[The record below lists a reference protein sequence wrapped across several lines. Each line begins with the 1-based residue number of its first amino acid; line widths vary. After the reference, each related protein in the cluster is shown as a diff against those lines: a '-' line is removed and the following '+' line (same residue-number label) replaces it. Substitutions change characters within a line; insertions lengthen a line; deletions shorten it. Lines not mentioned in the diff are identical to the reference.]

1 MAKKRTQAQFE
12 ARAAIIKAMAH
23 ATRLIIIDELSRKP
37 RCVQELTDTIGA
49 DTSTVSRHL
58 SVLKTVGIINSQ
70 KKGLQVFYSLRVPC
84 VMDFFKCVESVIKA
98 NAVQQVQLLK
108 GKS

>member
-1 MAKKRTQAQFE
+1 MADNRTQVLFE
-12 ARAAIIKAMAH
+12 ARAAVIKAMAH

-37 RCVQELTDTIGA
+37 RCVQELTEKIGA

-58 SVLKTVGIINSQ
+58 SVLKVAGIINSQ
-70 KKGLQVFYSLRVPC
+70 KMGLKVFYSLRVPC
-84 VMDFFKCVESVIKA
+84 VMDFFQCVESVIKA

-108 GKS
+108 GKG